1 MFPKPSVELVIFVA
15 ILVSVLAL
23 IAAKIPGARRE
34 EETDSEY
41 ESSGRNAGW
50 GFLVLLGAIC
60 VGWAIFIAWATGR
73 MN

>member
-1 MFPKPSVELVIFVA
+1 MFPKLSVDLVIFAA

-34 EETDSEY
+34 GETDSEY

-50 GFLVLLGAIC
+50 GCIVLGGAIC
-60 VGWAIFIAWATGR
+60 VGWAILMLWATGR
-73 MN
+73 MK